1 MIVFNICQIKIGRIG
16 RAGYEIADAQQLPRI
31 PQLGETIAVT
41 IGGETLRGKV
51 VHIHTPPPGSAGE
64 FTITADEVD

>member
-16 RAGYEIADAQQLPRI
+16 RAGYEIADAQQLSHI
-31 PQLGETIAVT
+31 PQLGET

-51 VHIHTPPPGSAGE
+51 VHIHAPPPGFAGE
-64 FTITADEVD
+64 FTITADEV